1 MRRRFFLKGTAA
13 CLGGAVASTLG
24 VDHRVADAQE
34 TAPTVVDVEFTV
46 RDSSCGTGSQRA
58 NVQADAAT
66 NRVTVDGIIAAR
78 SACYTAEL
86 ADATYD
92 EDADALDL
100 AVRTVEREDVDI
112 CAQCLTDVE
121 YRAVVTFDGG
131 LPTRAVVRHDD
142 ETVTETSLDSGPAN
156 WRQFAF
162 DAANTA
168 VDAGG
173 RGPGSTPAIQWAR
186 NDVSTA
192 PAVVTVGTAG
202 SGSGDGASGN
212 ATAFVG
218 APGGGISALNVE
230 TGEER
235 WTFDGV
241 GPLAGTP
248 AVVDGTVFAGG
259 TDGQIA
265 AVDATTGDPA
275 WTRAV
280 DGVVAAGPTA
290 TPDDEASGD
299 GSSGRGTVYIAT
311 RGSDEGGRVHAI
323 DPTDG
328 ALRWTSDAGGSVTAP
343 PAVADERL
351 SVARRDGTVLALSTA
366 DGQRQWEL
374 SVGDAAAHVSAPAV
388 RGGTVYLAA
397 RTGEGDSLVGRVFAV
412 DAASGESAWT
422 ADLGDSA
429 VPRSL
434 AVADGTVV
442 AAAATYG
449 DVAVIDERAGNVS
462 ANDADGE
469 ATATANGTGGTAD
482 ATVTEGNGTAANAT
496 DTANGTVRDGVSA
509 GAAGGSSAAD
519 GTASAAGRVY
529 ALDAGTGEKRW
540 RRSVTAA
547 VTAGPTVAGETAHVP
562 LDGGVVA
569 LALGDGTERWVAS
582 FPARVTAPA
591 TPSAS
596 RLYVAVDDDR
606 LVALAADGS
615 GDGGDRSVTR

>member
-1 MRRRFFLKGTAA
+1 MRRRILLKGAVA
-13 CLGGAVASTLG
+13 CLGAGVASTLG

-34 TAPTVVDVEFTV
+34 TAPTVVDVEFAV
-46 RDSSCGTGSQRA
+46 RDSNCGTGSQRA
-58 NVQADAAT
+58 TVRADPGADS
-66 NRVTVDGIIAAR
+66 VTVEGVIAAR
-78 SACYTAEL
+78 SACYTADL
-86 ADATYD
+86 SDASYD
-92 EDADALDL
+92 GDADALDL
-100 AVRTVEREDVDI
+100 AIRTVERADVDV
-112 CAQCLTDVE
+112 CAQCLTDVA

-131 LPTRAVVRHDD
+131 LPARAVVRHDG
-142 ETVTETSLDSGPAN
+142 ETVTETMLDGGPAN
-156 WRQFAF
+156 WRQFAS

-168 VDAGG
+168 ANAGG
-173 RGPGSTPAIQWAR
+173 RGPGSTPAIRWAR
-186 NDVSTA
+186 SDVSTA
-192 PAVVTVGTAG
+192 PAVVAVGTAG
-202 SGSGDGASGN
+202 SSSGDGASGN
-212 ATAFVG
+212 AMAFVG
-218 APGGGISALNVE
+218 APGGGITALNVE
-230 TGEER
+230 TREER
-235 WTFDGV
+235 WSFDGV

-248 AVVDGTVFAGG
+248 TVVDGTVFAGG
-259 TDGQIA
+259 IDGQIA

-290 TPDDEASGD
+290 TPDEASGD
-299 GSSGRGTVYIAT
+299 ESSGGGTVYIVT
-311 RGSDEGGRVHAI
+311 RGSDGSGRVHAI
-323 DPTDG
+323 DPTNG
-328 ALRWTSDAGGSVTAP
+328 ALRWASDAGGNVTAP
-343 PAVADERL
+343 LAVADERV

-397 RTGEGDSLVGRVFAV
+397 RTGEGDGLVGRVFAV

-422 ADLGDSA
+422 TDLGDRA

-442 AAAATYG
+442 AGAATYG
-449 DVAVIDERAGNVS
+449 DVAVTDERAGDAS

-482 ATVTEGNGTAANAT
+482 ATVTEGNGTAATAT
-496 DTANGTVRDGVSA
+496 GTANGTVGDGVSA

-519 GTASAAGRVY
+519 GTGSATGRVY
-529 ALDAGTGEKRW
+529 ALDARTGEKRW
-540 RRSVTAA
+540 QRSVTAA

-562 LDGGVVA
+562 LDGGVAA

-582 FPARVTAPA
+582 LPARVTAPA

-606 LVALAADGS
+606 LVSLAADGS